1 MATTFPSSIQTFP
14 TMQDM
19 GAADGALVKQY
30 QAAMQAGD
38 IPTAQT
44 ILSQITNGQ
53 NKIITADLLNTIID
67 TNVALQNYYAQ
78 RYSPAY
84 VVSEEQPAN
93 QEATDFW
100 FQITSTAVS
109 G

>member
-1 MATTFPSSIQTFP
+1 MATSFPSSIQTFP

-19 GAADGALVKQY
+19 GAADAPLVKQY
-30 QAAMQAGD
+30 QAAMQSGD
-38 IPTAQT
+38 IPTAQS

-53 NKIITADLLNTIID
+53 NKIINADLLNTIID
-67 TNVALQNYYAQ
+67 TNVALQLYYAQ

-84 VVSEEQPAN
+84 VVSEEQPQN

-100 FQITSTAVS
+100 FQITSTVVTS
-109 G
+109 